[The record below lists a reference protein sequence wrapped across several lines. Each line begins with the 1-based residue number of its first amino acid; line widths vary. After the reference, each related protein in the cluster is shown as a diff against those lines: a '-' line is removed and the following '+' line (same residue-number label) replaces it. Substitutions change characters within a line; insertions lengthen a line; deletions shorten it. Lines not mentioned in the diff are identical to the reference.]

1 VAGWGAIAFTSP
13 PMSLPLESLE
23 LETFQPLLETTFV
36 LSISGDAGCSLTLI
50 EARSLGHRRA
60 DATREPFALTFR
72 GPAGLRIP
80 QAIHPISHPVAGQ
93 LEIFLVQVADK
104 PDGSLFEAI
113 FT

>member
-1 VAGWGAIAFTSP
+1 MT
-13 PMSLPLESLE
+13 LPLESLK

-36 LSISGDAGCSLTLI
+36 LTVPGDAGYALTLI
-50 EARSLGHRRA
+50 EVKSLGHRRA

-80 QAIHPISHPVAGQ
+80 QAIHVIEHPVAGR